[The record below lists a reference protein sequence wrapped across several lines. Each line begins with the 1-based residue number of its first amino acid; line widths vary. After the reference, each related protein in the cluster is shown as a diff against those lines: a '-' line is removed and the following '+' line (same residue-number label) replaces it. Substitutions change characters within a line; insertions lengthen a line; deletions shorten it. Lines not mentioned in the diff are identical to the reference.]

1 MKRRMKI
8 MYVLA
13 LFLIGISSLANAEIF
28 TVELPEFLGPWDEAI
43 YMKPASFDF
52 GTSFLQI
59 YDVRIQLEGAFT
71 AGLAHG
77 DGLVIPE
84 DVWSDVPGAIDVYM
98 DAGDGLWGTGSL
110 VYESPLFMD
119 ESLEQSLGAT
129 WDFLLD
135 GTDQVNLSFGSAGG
149 APIWIIV
156 NEPTVDITDAYL
168 VVNGIVPEPATI
180 FLFAIGAMFLRTC

>member
-1 MKRRMKI
+1 MKSGMKI
-8 MYVLA
+8 KVLLA
-13 LFLIGISSLANAEIF
+13 VVLSLISPLARAEIF

-43 YMKPASFDF
+43 YMKTASFDF

-77 DGLVIPE
+77 DGLVVPE

-110 VYESPLFMD
+110 VYEDPLFVD
-119 ESLEQSLGAT
+119 ESLDQAFGAT

-135 GTDQVNLSFGSAGG
+135 GTDQVNLSFSSAGVVG
-149 APIWIIV
+149 WIV
-156 NEPTVDITDAYL
+156 VTEPTVDITDDYL
-168 VVNGIVPEPATI
+168 VVNGIVPEPSTLVI
-180 FLFAIGAMFLRTC
+180 FGLGSLFLRK